1 MPVQELD
8 KRIGLLRLLLADVDA
23 REQQRAA
30 LSKQYRLQLQHI
42 VEVTVVQT
50 GDLGAALAAMQEVEE
65 RLAEVERTG
74 RHLGLV
80 RARAATEL
88 EALLLTR
95 RVAEAQAQLAEL
107 ETRQQDLNEQ
117 LARLRPVP
125 AVAAG
130 AESGAAAT
138 GDDAAP
144 TPEVSEEEATLR
156 ALNEEVQRDIARLHR
171 LILDASERAA
181 RTINP
186 GT

>member
-1 MPVQELD
+1 MQELD
-8 KRIGLLRLLLADVDA
+8 KRIGLLRLLLADVEV
-23 REQQRAA
+23 REQQRTT
-30 LSKQYRLQLQHI
+30 LTKQYRGQLQHI

-65 RLAEVERTG
+65 RLAAVERTG
-74 RHLGLV
+74 RHLGQV

-107 ETRQQDLNEQ
+107 EARQQDVNAR
-117 LARLRPVP
+117 LARLRPV
-125 AVAAG
+125 
-130 AESGAAAT
+130 AAT
-138 GDDAAP
+138 AGSEGTTSTVEDDAA
-144 TPEVSEEEATLR
+144 TPGESSDEEASLH
-156 ALNEEVQRDIARLHR
+156 ALNEAVQRDIARLHR

-186 GT
+186 GS

>member
-1 MPVQELD
+1 MQELD
-8 KRIGLLRLLLADVDA
+8 KRIGLLRLLLADVEA
-23 REQQRAA
+23 REHHRAA
-30 LSKQYRLQLQHI
+30 LTKQYRGQLQHI

-65 RLAEVERTG
+65 RLVEVERTG
-74 RHLGLV
+74 RHLGMV

-95 RVAEAQAQLAEL
+95 QVAEAQAQLAEL
-107 ETRQQDLNEQ
+107 ETRQQDVNAR
-117 LARLRPVP
+117 LARLRPVQAAAGGADGAMP
-125 AVAAG
+125 AVD
-130 AESGAAAT
+130 EEPEPSGE
-138 GDDAAP
+138 G
-144 TPEVSEEEATLR
+144 SEEEAALH

-186 GT
+186 GS

>member
-1 MPVQELD
+1 MQELD
-8 KRIGLLRLLLADVDA
+8 KRIGLLRLLLADVEA
-23 REQQRAA
+23 REQQRAE

-50 GDLGAALAAMQEVEE
+50 GDLGAALAAMHEVEE

-74 RHLGLV
+74 RHLGLM

-107 ETRQQDLNEQ
+107 EARQQDVNAQ
-117 LARLRPVP
+117 LARLRPAQ

-130 AESGAAAT
+130 DAPPPAEGSAAA
-138 GDDAAP
+138 P
-144 TPEVSEEEATLR
+144 PEMSEEEAALH

>member
-1 MPVQELD
+1 
-8 KRIGLLRLLLADVDA
+8 
-23 REQQRAA
+23 
-30 LSKQYRLQLQHI
+30 
-42 VEVTVVQT
+42 
-50 GDLGAALAAMQEVEE
+50 
-65 RLAEVERTG
+65 
-74 RHLGLV
+74 LV

-117 LARLRPVP
+117 LARLRPAQ

-130 AESGAAAT
+130 DAPPAEGAGADAT
-138 GDDAAP
+138 P
-144 TPEVSEEEATLR
+144 PEISEEEAALH

>member
-1 MPVQELD
+1 MQELD

-50 GDLGAALAAMQEVEE
+50 GDLGAAVAAMQEVEE

-107 ETRQQDLNEQ
+107 ETRQHDVNAQ
-117 LARLRPVP
+117 LARLRPAQ

-130 AESGAAAT
+130 AEGARRQQTMGRRRPRRRSAKKRRRC
-138 GDDAAP
+138 
-144 TPEVSEEEATLR
+144 TP
-156 ALNEEVQRDIARLHR
+156 
-171 LILDASERAA
+171 
-181 RTINP
+181 
-186 GT
+186 

>member
-1 MPVQELD
+1 MQELD
-8 KRIGLLRLLLADVDA
+8 KRIGLLRLLLADIDA
-23 REQQRAA
+23 REQQRAS
-30 LSKQYRLQLQHI
+30 LSKQYRVQMQRV
-42 VEVTVVQT
+42 VEATVSQA

-65 RLAEVERTG
+65 RLNEVERMG

-107 ETRQQDLNEQ
+107 ETRQQALAEQ
-117 LARLRPVP
+117 LAELRPAQAVGASASEVP
-125 AVAAG
+125 T
-130 AESGAAAT
+130 AT
-138 GDDAAP
+138 P
-144 TPEVSEEEATLR
+144 PMSEEEAALHT
-156 ALNEEVQRDIARLHR
+156 LNEEVQRDITRLHR

-186 GT
+186 GS

>member
-1 MPVQELD
+1 MQELD

-23 REQQRAA
+23 REQQRAS
-30 LSKQYRLQLQHI
+30 LSKQYRVQMQRV
-42 VEVTVVQT
+42 VEATVGQA
-50 GDLGAALAAMQEVEE
+50 GDVGAALAAMQEVEE
-65 RLAEVERTG
+65 RLNEVERMG

-107 ETRQQDLNEQ
+107 ETRQHALAEQ
-117 LARLRPVP
+117 LAELRPAQ

-130 AESGAAAT
+130 ET
-138 GDDAAP
+138 GGSEGPPAP
-144 TPEVSEEEATLR
+144 ALMSEEEAALHT
-156 ALNEEVQRDIARLHR
+156 LNEEVQRDIARLHR

-186 GT
+186 GS

>member
-1 MPVQELD
+1 M
-8 KRIGLLRLLLADVDA
+8 
-23 REQQRAA
+23 
-30 LSKQYRLQLQHI
+30 H
-42 VEVTVVQT
+42 
-50 GDLGAALAAMQEVEE
+50 EVEE

-74 RHLGLV
+74 RHLGLM

-107 ETRQQDLNEQ
+107 EARQHDVNAQ
-117 LARLRPVP
+117 LARLRPAQP
-125 AVAAG
+125 VAAG
-130 AESGAAAT
+130 ATPPPPAEES
-138 GDDAAP
+138 DAP
-144 TPEVSEEEATLR
+144 TPEMSEEEAALH
-156 ALNEEVQRDIARLHR
+156 ALNQEVQRDIARLHR

>member
-1 MPVQELD
+1 
-8 KRIGLLRLLLADVDA
+8 LLADVDA
-23 REQQRAA
+23 REQQRAE

-50 GDLGAALAAMQEVEE
+50 GDLGAALAAMHEVEE

-107 ETRQQDLNEQ
+107 EARQQDVNAQ
-117 LARLRPVP
+117 LARLRPAQ

-130 AESGAAAT
+130 DAPPPAEGSAAA
-138 GDDAAP
+138 P
-144 TPEVSEEEATLR
+144 PEMSEEEAALH

>member
-1 MPVQELD
+1 MQELD

-23 REQQRAA
+23 REQQRAE

-50 GDLGAALAAMQEVEE
+50 GDLGAALAAMHEVEE

-107 ETRQQDLNEQ
+107 EARQQDVNAQ
-117 LARLRPVP
+117 LARLRPAQ

-130 AESGAAAT
+130 AADTAASAAAEAP
-138 GDDAAP
+138 AA
-144 TPEVSEEEATLR
+144 EMSEEEAALH

>member
-1 MPVQELD
+1 MQELD

-23 REQQRAA
+23 REQQRSA

-117 LARLRPVP
+117 LARLRPAQ

-130 AESGAAAT
+130 DAPPAEGAGADAT
-138 GDDAAP
+138 P
-144 TPEVSEEEATLR
+144 PEISEEEAALH

>member
-1 MPVQELD
+1 MQELD
-8 KRIGLLRLLLADVDA
+8 KRIGLLRLLLADVEA
-23 REQQRAA
+23 REQHRAA
-30 LSKQYRLQLQHI
+30 LTKQYRGQLQHI

-65 RLAEVERTG
+65 RLVEVERTG
-74 RHLGLV
+74 RHLGQV

-95 RVAEAQAQLAEL
+95 QVAEAQAQLAAL
-107 ETRQQDLNEQ
+107 ETRQQDVNAR
-117 LARLRPVP
+117 LARLRPVQ
-125 AVAAG
+125 
-130 AESGAAAT
+130 AAT
-138 GDDAAP
+138 GAAEGAVP
-144 TPEVSEEEATLR
+144 APDEEAATPGEGSDEEAALH

-186 GT
+186 GS

>member
-1 MPVQELD
+1 MQELD
-8 KRIGLLRLLLADVDA
+8 KRIGLLRLLLADVEA
-23 REQQRAA
+23 REQQRAE

-50 GDLGAALAAMQEVEE
+50 GDLGAALAAMHEVEE

-74 RHLGLV
+74 RHLGLM

-107 ETRQQDLNEQ
+107 ETRQQALTTQ
-117 LARLRPVP
+117 LAELRPAQ

-130 AESGAAAT
+130 EAG
-138 GDDAAP
+138 AAP
-144 TPEVSEEEATLR
+144 TPAPMSEEEAALHT
-156 ALNEEVQRDIARLHR
+156 LNEEMQRDIARLHR

>member
-1 MPVQELD
+1 MQELD

-23 REQQRAA
+23 REQQRSA

-117 LARLRPVP
+117 LARLRPAQ

-130 AESGAAAT
+130 GAPPTEGAGADES
-138 GDDAAP
+138 P
-144 TPEVSEEEATLR
+144 PEMSEEEEALHT
-156 ALNEEVQRDIARLHR
+156 LNEEVQRDIARLHR

>member
-1 MPVQELD
+1 MQELD

-23 REQQRAA
+23 REQQRAE

-50 GDLGAALAAMQEVEE
+50 GDPGAALAAMHEVEE

-74 RHLGLV
+74 RHLGLM

-107 ETRQQDLNEQ
+107 EARQQDVNAQ
-117 LARLRPVP
+117 LARLRPAQ

-130 AESGAAAT
+130 DAPPPAEGSAAA
-138 GDDAAP
+138 P
-144 TPEVSEEEATLR
+144 PEMSEEEAALH